1 MTTRPFVPSDL
12 PTYRCK
18 FIPCMLLTLQS
29 CILFEAIDGAELPLC
44 ILVNS
49 SSLRYKP
56 IDRLYFVAQNPL
68 RNTIMIPINRRTF
81 IMAAAVAVTPTLTHG
96 QTPNSKRTETGILVK
111 ADQDRF
117 MRRKS
122 VLGGFPIDSKVA
134 TQDTDG
140 GLFIIEN
147 LNEKKGDLRVTSIMS
162 RKSGFTP
169 SKVSIFWRLV
179 KSDSIWVQAIPS
191 LLRERYPM
199 PGHLRE
205 RTTEDS

>member
-1 MTTRPFVPSDL
+1 
-12 PTYRCK
+12 
-18 FIPCMLLTLQS
+18 
-29 CILFEAIDGAELPLC
+29 
-44 ILVNS
+44 
-49 SSLRYKP
+49 
-56 IDRLYFVAQNPL
+56 
-68 RNTIMIPINRRTF
+68 MIPINRRTF

-147 LNEKKGDLRVTSIMS
+147 NEKISETKLKEIAKGLKAF
-162 RKSGFTP
+162 KSECEQ
-169 SKVSIFWRLV
+169 KLEE
-179 KSDSIWVQAIPS
+179 K
-191 LLRERYPM
+191 E
-199 PGHLRE
+199 E
-205 RTTEDS
+205 